1 MKKENKSLDE
11 VVEAEI
17 QDPNIVVKTESY
29 EEIRKKNEQ
38 QKEDLAKWNAGINL
52 GEGKSKGSKLKEEM
66 NLNGDPNFRYIGK
79 GSLF

>member
-17 QDPNIVVKTESY
+17 QDPNIVVGFESF

-38 QKEDLAKWNAGINL
+38 QKEELAKWNVSINS
-52 GEGKSKGSKLKEEM
+52 GK
-66 NLNGDPNFRYIGK
+66 
-79 GSLF
+79 